1 MSQHTFQSHDQR
13 DEPLFSILIPT
24 WNSLDYLKLCIAS
37 IRKNSFYNHQILV
50 HVNEGTDGTLEW
62 VQSENLEYTYSSS
75 NIGICWALNLLRTKV
90 KTDYILY
97 LNDDMYV
104 CPLWDKALYDEIAK
118 LKDNKFFFSSTMLQ
132 PRPDSGS
139 CVISPA
145 NYGDSPQTFDE
156 KKLLGEY
163 MNYKMPDWFGA
174 TLPPNIVH
182 KDIWDLVGGYSIEF
196 SPGMYSDPDFSAK
209 LWMAGIRLF
218 KGLSKSRVY
227 HFEAHSTKRIKKN
240 KGHIQFVDKWKL
252 TSSSFRKDLMK
263 RGETFDLSTLEGI
276 HRHSLRKNII
286 RSRFKSLL
294 YLFKSRNTYSLWDEK
309 NNVIQ

>member
-1 MSQHTFQSHDQR
+1 
-13 DEPLFSILIPT
+13 
-24 WNSLDYLKLCIAS
+24 
-37 IRKNSFYNHQILV
+37 
-50 HVNEGTDGTLEW
+50 
-62 VQSENLEYTYSSS
+62 
-75 NIGICWALNLLRTKV
+75 
-90 KTDYILY
+90 
-97 LNDDMYV
+97 
-104 CPLWDKALYDEIAK
+104 
-118 LKDNKFFFSSTMLQ
+118 MLQ

-145 NYGDSPQTFDE
+145 NYGNNPQTFDE

-163 MNYKMPDWFGA
+163 MDYKMPDWFGA

-227 HFEAHSTKRIKKN
+227 HFEAHSTRRIKKN
-240 KGHIQFVDKWKL
+240 QGHIQFLDKWKL

-263 RGETFDLSTLEGI
+263 RGEAFDISTLEGI
-276 HRHSLRKNII
+276 HSHSLRKNII
-286 RSRFKSLL
+286 RSRIKSLL
-294 YLFKSRNTYSLWDEK
+294 YLFKSRSAYSLWDEK